1 MPVPSA
7 TSLLSPLPVLR
18 ASLQL
23 VLGIGGS
30 LLIATPGQ
38 AAELKKNGVAC
49 DDRQQICYTF
59 EGPSVD
65 QTKKYYGK
73 TAEKDLMR
81 QLSGRPAQRD
91 FQLSS
96 GEVCDLRAQT
106 CWDDGWRRKN
116 VSNQL
121 TKHLFGYGGS
131 HNSGSNY
138 GNGGSGRWDRH
149 CEMSQRGRRVFNGEC
164 NLSIQEG
171 MGNRAYVVE
180 TREGRTYNFYYRNGQ
195 LMIRD
200 ATGSW
205 PAVARDRGN
214 SVLFRWADVELE
226 ANRRGGGGWSSN
238 RNGNSNNGG
247 GGLSNDAL
255 QTVIEGLFR

>member
-1 MPVPSA
+1 
-7 TSLLSPLPVLR
+7 
-18 ASLQL
+18 
-23 VLGIGGS
+23 
-30 LLIATPGQ
+30 
-38 AAELKKNGVAC
+38 
-49 DDRQQICYTF
+49 
-59 EGPSVD
+59 
-65 QTKKYYGK
+65 
-73 TAEKDLMR
+73 
-81 QLSGRPAQRD
+81 
-91 FQLSS
+91 
-96 GEVCDLRAQT
+96 
-106 CWDDGWRRKN
+106 
-116 VSNQL
+116 
-121 TKHLFGYGGS
+121 
-131 HNSGSNY
+131 
-138 GNGGSGRWDRH
+138 
-149 CEMSQRGRRVFNGEC
+149 VFNGEC